1 MNEERKFK
9 DLKKRT
15 IVSITSVLIAAAL
28 IIFSYYLF
36 VEVFLTL
43 LVMALT
49 MIGIWEFAQFCKA
62 KKVEVCTLLMMIL
75 GGLEI
80 IAIYLN
86 MRFSW
91 AVEFPIGV
99 MIVAILALFFT
110 RLHKIENS
118 ISTIAMQFLGICYV
132 AIPLGLTLKILY
144 PDLSAHF
151 HIRDGRVWFI
161 YLICISKITD
171 IGAYFGG
178 RLLGKRKLAKEL
190 SPNKTIEG
198 AIIGF
203 ICAIV
208 LSVVFSLVGYYMFDG
223 YFELPILNSILLGA
237 FLSIGGQLGDLAES
251 LLKRDAGIKDSN
263 NLPGL
268 GGVLDMFDSLLFTI
282 PILFFY
288 IHTV

>member
-1 MNEERKFK
+1 MNEEKKFN

-15 IVSITSVLIAAAL
+15 IVSITTVLIAAAL
-28 IIFSYYLF
+28 IIFSYYIVVELF
-36 VEVFLTL
+36 ITL
-43 LVMALT
+43 LVVALS
-49 MIGIWEFAQFCKA
+49 MIGVWEFAQFCKA
-62 KKVEVCTLLMMIL
+62 KQTEVCTILMMIF

-80 IAIYLN
+80 VAIYLN
-86 MRFSW
+86 MRFGW
-91 AVEFPIGV
+91 AVEFPIGI
-99 MIVAILALFFT
+99 MIVAMLSLFFT

-118 ISTIAMQFLGICYV
+118 IATIAMQFLGICYV
-132 AIPLGLTLKILY
+132 AIPLGLILKILY
-144 PDLSAHF
+144 PDLSSHF
-151 HIRDGRVWFI
+151 DVRDGRIWFI

-190 SPNKTIEG
+190 SPNKTVEG
-198 AIIGF
+198 AVIGF
-203 ICAIV
+203 ICAVV
-208 LSVVFSLVGYYMFDG
+208 LSVVFSLVGYYVFDG

-251 LLKRDAGIKDSN
+251 LLKRDAAIKDSN

-288 IHTV
+288 LHTV